1 MEARVAALIASPTGL
16 QIVKDL
22 IEDVQ
27 QEVEPAEADISPGF
41 IEPLLETI
49 VDGEIVRFDSSNE
62 AGRFGGGDFM
72 FVVIVALVV
81 SALEKLLA
89 RLSVSP
95 PEEPVSDSLVNE
107 IVTPDEVRRI
117 VRLVGSIYARTQV
130 DALTRALRRSLA
142 ARMENLRRMER

>member
-1 MEARVAALIASPTGL
+1 MEARVAALIASPAGL

-27 QEVEPAEADISPGF
+27 QEVDPEEADVSPGF
-41 IEPLLETI
+41 IAPILEIT
-49 VDGEIVRFDSSNE
+49 VGGEIVRFDSSNE

-72 FVVIVALVV
+72 FVVIVPLVV
-81 SALEKLLA
+81 FALEKLLA
-89 RLSVSP
+89 RLSAFA
-95 PEEPVSDSLVNE
+95 PEEPVGDFLVNE

-130 DALTRALRRSLA
+130 EALTRALRRSLA
-142 ARMENLRRMER
+142 ARMENLRRMEG